1 MTAGSGP
8 GAACTACSAPFDTR
22 SRAHRLTCF
31 ARCRSRLFRIRGRKT
46 VWDGA
51 RCMARRPSRCHRCS
65 IHQYGPYHAREGH
78 WCGPFSS
85 YLIEQGAHLGNVA
98 VLGEPVQNNPDPV
111 SCPLAGDPG

>member
-31 ARCRSRLFRIRGRKT
+31 ARCRSRLFRIRRRKT

-51 RCMARRPSRCHRCS
+51 WLGARRDAIGARS
-65 IHQYGPYHAREGH
+65 ISTARTTPVKGT
-78 WCGPFSS
+78 
-85 YLIEQGAHLGNVA
+85 GAGLFQA
-98 VLGEPVQNNPDPV
+98 T
-111 SCPLAGDPG
+111 